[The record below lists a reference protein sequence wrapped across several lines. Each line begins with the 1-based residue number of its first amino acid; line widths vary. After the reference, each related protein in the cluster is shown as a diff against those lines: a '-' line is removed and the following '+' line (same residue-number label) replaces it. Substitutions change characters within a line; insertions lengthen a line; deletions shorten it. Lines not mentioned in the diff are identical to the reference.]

1 MSAGKKGIAGAEL
14 AALLQY
20 VVSSQGPL
28 CEKKLRK
35 YLANYPVFDIREGP
49 DSSYSVKTS
58 GFPDAL
64 RLPEPGAALPHPEN
78 AQEDLRAALPIGPH
92 VTHLPV
98 GLEAEPLELLR
109 G

>member
-58 GFPDAL
+58 EAGFPDAL
-64 RLPEPGAALPHPEN
+64 RLPERCHSGRMLHICPSV
-78 AQEDLRAALPIGPH
+78 LRLS
-92 VTHLPV
+92 
-98 GLEAEPLELLR
+98 R
-109 G
+109 WSS